1 MKELRFLI
9 KKMQK
14 QEIAEKLG
22 IASSNISLWLL
33 TKRIPK
39 KHSVAMKKI
48 YDKEILNESKNKK

>member
-33 TKRIPK
+33 TKRIPG
-39 KHSVAMKKI
+39 KHSAAMKRL
-48 YDKEILNESKNKK
+48 YDQELKNESKTKR